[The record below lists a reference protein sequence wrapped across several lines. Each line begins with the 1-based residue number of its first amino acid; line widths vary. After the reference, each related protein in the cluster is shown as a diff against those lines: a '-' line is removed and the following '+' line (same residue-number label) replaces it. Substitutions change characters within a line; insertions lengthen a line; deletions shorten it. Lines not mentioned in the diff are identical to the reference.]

1 MSGPPSPAVLRAFG
15 AVAPPVRLPGG
26 QGVSWRS
33 DDLVLKPVDDEKE
46 VRWRCDLLEHLPQRG
61 FRVPAPVRAADGAWV
76 AGGWTASRWVDGE
89 PGPRGRWPELFAAGE
104 AFHRAVRGVPRPSFL
119 DRRTHPWA
127 CGDRAA
133 WGEARPSLPP
143 AVRAV
148 RDELERHT
156 PAAGAPPSG
165 PSQLVHGD
173 LAGNVLFH
181 PTQPP
186 AVIDLSPYWRPAGY
200 ATGVAV
206 VDGLLTGD
214 DDPAL
219 VTAVR
224 RTGRAL
230 VARGALFRLHVLH
243 ALAAEAGTHPSR
255 EELAGYRALARLLDD
270 LPDGPL
276 DGPPGGL

>member
-1 MSGPPSPAVLRAFG
+1 
-15 AVAPPVRLPGG
+15 
-26 QGVSWRS
+26 
-33 DDLVLKPVDDEKE
+33 
-46 VRWRCDLLEHLPQRG
+46 
-61 FRVPAPVRAADGAWV
+61 
-76 AGGWTASRWVDGE
+76 
-89 PGPRGRWPELFAAGE
+89 
-104 AFHRAVRGVPRPSFL
+104 
-119 DRRTHPWA
+119 
-127 CGDRAA
+127 
-133 WGEARPSLPP
+133 
-143 AVRAV
+143 
-148 RDELERHT
+148 
-156 PAAGAPPSG
+156 
-165 PSQLVHGD
+165 VHGD

-243 ALAAEAGTHPSR
+243 ELATEAGTEPLH
-255 EELAGYRALARLLDD
+255 EELEGYRALARLLDD
-270 LPDGPL
+270 LSDGPL
-276 DGPPGGL
+276 DGLHGSPLAGL